1 MSKGSINPWEEA
13 QPHSSLGYENQNLSE
28 ILLWHQDSE
37 RWIIRSAGEAME
49 KSKRLCIACENIKF
63 SSHSRKQFD
72 VPQNLKHEVAIKASN
87 SYTYVRITYV

>member
-1 MSKGSINPWEEA
+1 
-13 QPHSSLGYENQNLSE
+13 
-28 ILLWHQDSE
+28 
-37 RWIIRSAGEAME
+37 ME
-49 KSKRLCIACENIKF
+49 KSKCLCIACENIKF